1 MVLKEVRDKGKHQK
15 LLFKIIIEKDSF
27 LISTKCRDYKEPIL
41 IDIGSIVSPYV
52 DKETMEKMKATC
64 KLIYKQ
70 KTKELS

>member
-27 LISTKCRDYKEPIL
+27 LISTKSRDYKEPIL

-64 KLIYKQ
+64 KSIYKQ